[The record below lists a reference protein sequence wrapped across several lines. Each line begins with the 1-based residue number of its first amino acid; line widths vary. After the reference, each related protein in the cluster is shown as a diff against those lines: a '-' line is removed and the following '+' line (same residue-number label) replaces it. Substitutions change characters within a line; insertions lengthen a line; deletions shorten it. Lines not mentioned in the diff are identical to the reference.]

1 MPMRL
6 MMRTLLMSLL
16 LLVAFGAAADSGENN
31 LLTAEAMWQLDR
43 IDAPVISA
51 DGRQVVAPV
60 TSYDMDSDEA
70 ETRLWLFAADGSS
83 ERPLTAEGQSASSPV
98 FSPDGKQLAF
108 VEIGRASCRE
118 RVGR

>member
-1 MPMRL
+1 MTDVNPLFSVASIKSKPEFMPMRL

-43 IDAPVISA
+43 IGAPVISA

-60 TSYDMDSDEA
+60 TRYDMDSDEA

-83 ERPLTAEGQSASSPV
+83 RSEEHTSELQSRGHLV
-98 FSPDGKQLAF
+98 
-108 VEIGRASCRE
+108 CRLL
-118 RVGR
+118 